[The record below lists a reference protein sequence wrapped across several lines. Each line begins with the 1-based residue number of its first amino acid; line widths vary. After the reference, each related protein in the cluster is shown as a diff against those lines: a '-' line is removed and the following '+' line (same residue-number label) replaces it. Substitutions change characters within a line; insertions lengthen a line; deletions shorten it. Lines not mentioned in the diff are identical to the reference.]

1 VGLIVIVVVSLLTP
15 APSLEITNAYEEVKE
30 NCKGF

>member
-1 VGLIVIVVVSLLTP
+1 VSLLTP
-15 APSLEITNAYEEVKE
+15 APSLEITNTYDEVKE